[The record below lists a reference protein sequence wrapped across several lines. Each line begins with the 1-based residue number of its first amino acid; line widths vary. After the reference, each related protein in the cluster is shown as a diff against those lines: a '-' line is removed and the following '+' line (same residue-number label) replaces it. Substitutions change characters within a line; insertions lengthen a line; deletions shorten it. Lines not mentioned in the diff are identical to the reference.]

1 MTIRCEGIK
10 GRRCTTHTECHP
22 SGVSTCAS
30 VIVAFDVVF
39 RRSKRGWAGTVDHS
53 KATWF
58 MPDSTPR
65 RPWIMPDSISKSI
78 VAASPSMVAHHSEHQ
93 TTAPCLQHTTSVYR
107 VLEDFQPPARRINK
121 RRHLY
126 STMPMRP
133 AFARPLY
140 DKTRALPRM
149 VRMHCYLQ

>member
-1 MTIRCEGIK
+1 MYQACIEFSIYAQSSFSDDSVRFVREWDVDSAVGAVEKQNDDQMCEGIK

-30 VIVAFDVVF
+30 VIVAFDAVD
-39 RRSKRGWAGTVDHS
+39 RRSREGWAGTVDHS
-53 KATWF
+53 KATWS

-78 VAASPSMVAHHSEHQ
+78 VAASPSMGEHHSEHQ

-107 VLEDFQPPARRINK
+107 VPP
-121 RRHLY
+121 
-126 STMPMRP
+126 
-133 AFARPLY
+133 
-140 DKTRALPRM
+140 
-149 VRMHCYLQ
+149 V